1 MATVAMSAMPAVT
14 PVVNSPVVSTAP
26 ATTPPVKQRMHRIR
40 TVRRLQGVSL
50 RSAARQIGLD
60 VRRLRA
66 QENESTDLH
75 ISDLLKWQKALD
87 VPVSELL
94 EEPDTQL
101 SRPVLERAR
110 MIRLMKTAQAILE
123 RSNSTSIRRMA
134 QMMVD
139 QLIEVMPEL
148 KHVGAWHSVGQRR
161 SLNEL
166 GRVAELQISTDH
178 LNAGHCD

>member
-1 MATVAMSAMPAVT
+1 MAIVEMSAMPIVT
-14 PVVNSPVVSTAP
+14 PVVTGP
-26 ATTPPVKQRMHRIR
+26 ALTTTPAGKRMHRIR

-66 QENESTDLH
+66 QENETNDLH

-101 SRPVLERAR
+101 SRPVLERAQ

-123 RSNSTSIRRMA
+123 RSTSTSIRRMA
-134 QMMVD
+134 EMMVS
-139 QLIEVMPEL
+139 QLTEIMPEL

-161 SLNEL
+161 SLTEL
-166 GRVAELQISTDH
+166 GRIAENTISTDH
-178 LNAGHCD
+178 MISAFGGD

>member
-1 MATVAMSAMPAVT
+1 MAIVAMSATPVIT
-14 PVVNSPVVSTAP
+14 PVVTGA
-26 ATTPPVKQRMHRIR
+26 ALTTPSAKRMHRIR

-66 QENESTDLH
+66 QENETTDLH
-75 ISDLLKWQKALD
+75 ISDLHKWQKALD

-123 RSNSTSIRRMA
+123 RSTSTSIRRMA
-134 QMMVD
+134 EMLVS
-139 QLIEVMPEL
+139 QLNEIMPEL
-148 KHVGAWHSVGQRR
+148 EGVGAWHSVGQRR

-166 GRVAELQISTDH
+166 GRIAENTISTDSMSSAF
-178 LNAGHCD
+178 LGD

>member
-1 MATVAMSAMPAVT
+1 MATVDMSVTPPVT
-14 PVVNSPVVSTAP
+14 PVVTATP
-26 ATTPPVKQRMHRIR
+26 ALTTPPAAKKRMHRIR

-50 RSAARQIGLD
+50 RSAARQTGVD

-66 QENESTDLH
+66 QEQENADLH
-75 ISDLLKWQKALD
+75 LSDLYRWQKALD

-94 EEPDTQL
+94 IEPDTQL

-134 QMMVD
+134 EMLIN
-139 QLIEVMPEL
+139 QLTEIMPEL
-148 KHVGAWHSVGQRR
+148 KNVGPWHSVGQRR

-166 GRVAELQISTDH
+166 GRIVERAIPTEH
-178 LNAGHCD
+178 LGGYGD

>member
-1 MATVAMSAMPAVT
+1 MAIVAMSAT
-14 PVVNSPVVSTAP
+14 PVITPVMTAG
-26 ATTPPVKQRMHRIR
+26 AALTTPSAKRMHRIR

-66 QENESTDLH
+66 QENETTDLH
-75 ISDLLKWQKALD
+75 ISDLHKWQKALD

-110 MIRLMKTAQAILE
+110 
-123 RSNSTSIRRMA
+123 
-134 QMMVD
+134 
-139 QLIEVMPEL
+139 
-148 KHVGAWHSVGQRR
+148 
-161 SLNEL
+161 
-166 GRVAELQISTDH
+166 
-178 LNAGHCD
+178 

>member
-1 MATVAMSAMPAVT
+1 MAIVDMSAMPAMT
-14 PVVNSPVVSTAP
+14 PVVTPAP
-26 ATTPPVKQRMHRIR
+26 APLTTPPGKRMHRIR
-40 TVRRLQGVSL
+40 EVRRLQGVSL
-50 RSAARQIGLD
+50 RSASRQIGLD

-75 ISDLLKWQKALD
+75 ISDLLKWQQALD

-123 RSNSTSIRRMA
+123 RSSSTSIRRMA
-134 QMMVD
+134 QM
-139 QLIEVMPEL
+139 LIEQLNEIMPEL
-148 KHVGAWHSVGQRR
+148 KSVGAWHSVGQRR

-166 GRVAELQISTDH
+166 GRIVERTVATDH
-178 LNAGHCD
+178 MPSSFGND

>member
-1 MATVAMSAMPAVT
+1 MAIVEMSATPVIT
-14 PVVNSPVVSTAP
+14 PVVTGP
-26 ATTPPVKQRMHRIR
+26 AFTTPPGKRMHRIR

-66 QENESTDLH
+66 QENETNDLH

-94 EEPDTQL
+94 EEPETQL
-101 SRPVLERAR
+101 SRPVLERAQ

-134 QMMVD
+134 EMLVS
-139 QLIEVMPEL
+139 QLTEIMPEL
-148 KHVGAWHSVGQRR
+148 KQVGPWHSVGQRR

-166 GRVAELQISTDH
+166 GRVAENTISTDH
-178 LNAGHCD
+178 MMSAYHGE

>member
-1 MATVAMSAMPAVT
+1 MAIVEMSATPIMT
-14 PVVNSPVVSTAP
+14 PVVNVA
-26 ATTPPVKQRMHRIR
+26 ALTTPPAGKRMHRIR

-123 RSNSTSIRRMA
+123 RSTSTPIRRMA
-134 QMMVD
+134 EMLVN
-139 QLIEVMPEL
+139 QLVEIMPEL
-148 KHVGAWHSVGQRR
+148 KHIGAWHSVGQRR

-166 GRVAELQISTDH
+166 GRIAECTISTD
-178 LNAGHCD
+178 NMAGAHFGD

>member
-1 MATVAMSAMPAVT
+1 MAIVDMSAMPAIT
-14 PVVNSPVVSTAP
+14 PVVTPAP
-26 ATTPPVKQRMHRIR
+26 AAVTTPSGKRMHRIR
-40 TVRRLQGVSL
+40 EVRRLQGVSL
-50 RSAARQIGLD
+50 RSASRQIGLD

-66 QENESTDLH
+66 QESESTDLH

-134 QMMVD
+134 QM
-139 QLIEVMPEL
+139 LIEQLTEIMPEL

-166 GRVAELQISTDH
+166 GRIVERTIPTENMSSF
-178 LNAGHCD
+178 GGE

>member
-1 MATVAMSAMPAVT
+1 MATVEMSATPMVT
-14 PVVNSPVVSTAP
+14 PIVTPSALSTKDAP
-26 ATTPPVKQRMHRIR
+26 ASGKRMHRIR

-66 QENESTDLH
+66 QENETNDLH

-101 SRPVLERAR
+101 SRPVLERAQ

-123 RSNSTSIRRMA
+123 RSSSPQIRRMA
-134 QMMVD
+134 EMMVN
-139 QLIEVMPEL
+139 QLTEIMPEL
-148 KHVGAWHSVGQRR
+148 KHVGPWHSVGQRR

-166 GRVAELQISTDH
+166 GRIAEQTVSTDH
-178 LNAGHCD
+178 MVSAFGD

>member
-1 MATVAMSAMPAVT
+1 MAIVAMSATPVIT
-14 PVVNSPVVSTAP
+14 PVVTGP
-26 ATTPPVKQRMHRIR
+26 ALTTPPGKRMHRIR

-75 ISDLLKWQKALD
+75 ISDLLRWQKALD

-123 RSNSTSIRRMA
+123 RSNSTPIRRMA
-134 QMMVD
+134 EMLIN
-139 QLIEVMPEL
+139 QLVEIMPEL
-148 KHVGAWHSVGQRR
+148 KHIGAWHSVGQRR
-161 SLNEL
+161 SLSEL
-166 GRVAELQISTDH
+166 GRIAEHTISTD
-178 LNAGHCD
+178 NMAGAFIGD